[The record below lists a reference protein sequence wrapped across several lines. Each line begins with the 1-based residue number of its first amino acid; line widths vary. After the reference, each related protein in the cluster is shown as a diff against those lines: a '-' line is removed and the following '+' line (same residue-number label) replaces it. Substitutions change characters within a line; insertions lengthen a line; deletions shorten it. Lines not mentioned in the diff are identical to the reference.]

1 MARTKVKS
9 IRQLQNEIF
18 DRLKFSKEQRDEAR
32 TKVDYEDTNVFVANP
47 KVELTDV
54 TFH

>member
-18 DRLKFSKEQRDEAR
+18 DVLKFSKDQRTESLA
-32 TKVDYEDTNVFVANP
+32 KVEYEDTNVFVANP
-47 KVELTDV
+47 KVELGNV